1 MSFQAA
7 SEPNGKLDTTYSLK
21 INDKLGK
28 AYKKLSEDQ
37 RKDLAEFL
45 RERMGFFLHGC
56 NYDPTQWR

>member
-1 MSFQAA
+1 MSFQPA
-7 SEPNGKLDTTYSLK
+7 SESNGKLDTTYSLK
-21 INDKLGK
+21 INDKMSK

-56 NYDPTQWR
+56 EYDASKWK